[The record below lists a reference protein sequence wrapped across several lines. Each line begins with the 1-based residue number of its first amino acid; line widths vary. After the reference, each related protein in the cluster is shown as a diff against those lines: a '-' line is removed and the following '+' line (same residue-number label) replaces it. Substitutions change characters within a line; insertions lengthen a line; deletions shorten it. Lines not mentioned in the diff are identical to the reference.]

1 MAIYFK
7 CPHCGEYFFDMQGEC
22 EIDYDKCLFKC
33 PECEGTVSLDDTV
46 TYDYELFMGIK
57 K

>member
-1 MAIYFK
+1 MENI
-7 CPHCGEYFFDMQGEC
+7 FFDMQGEC

-46 TYDYELFMGIK
+46 AYDYEFFMGIK